1 MNDGDGLRIR
11 SDIGLEDYESFQS
24 PTALLL
30 ERESFLPI
38 AQRYLDQESFDVKD
52 RNTWIHVGKYKG
64 KNVAMVVGAGSPHC
78 AIRVEHLRQYFGV
91 RNVIRIGTCG
101 GLQKGQKQGDV
112 ILPTA
117 AIRQEGTSAC
127 YIEANWP
134 AAADFALNRNIA
146 DRLALDDIPHH
157 FGLMWTTDGRLVEDD
172 ATVSRYS
179 KSGVLGVDMDTSALF
194 VVSAL
199 RKVRIA
205 SLCIISDIPIDE
217 IGEDFKGMRTYES
230 WCNVVV
236 PRADQLIRLSLQV
249 LSEFPQL

>member
-1 MNDGDGLRIR
+1 MNDTDALRIR
-11 SDIGLEDYESFQS
+11 SDAGVEDYEPFQS
-24 PTALLL
+24 STALLL

-52 RNTWIHVGKYKG
+52 RNTWVHVGKYKA

-78 AIRVEHLRQYFGV
+78 AVRVEHLRQYFGV
-91 RNVIRIGTCG
+91 HTIIRIGTCG
-101 GLQKGQKQGDV
+101 GLQKRQMQGDV

-127 YIEANWP
+127 YIEGNWP
-134 AAADFALNRNIA
+134 AAADFSLNRKIA
-146 DRLALDDIPHH
+146 DHLASDNIPHH
-157 FGLMWTTDGRLVEDD
+157 IGLQWTTDGRMVEDD

-179 KSGVLGVDMDTSALF
+179 KNGVLGVDMDTSALF

-199 RKVRIA
+199 RKIKIA
-205 SLCIISDIPIDE
+205 SLCIISDVPIDE
-217 IGEDFKGMRTYES
+217 IGEDFKGLRTYET

-236 PRADQLIRLSLQV
+236 PRAEELIRLSLQV
-249 LSEFPQL
+249 LYESA